1 MCPIDRYDV
10 YLCYRIRCP
19 GIQLRK
25 FENFKIY
32 WSLDSKFQ
40 KQQETIAESSMM
52 CHDVPVDM
60 LYILEAATHGARVTP
75 AQTIYRRDIELD
87 HSRNVK
93 LDFPDEHLPKFR

>member
-1 MCPIDRYDV
+1 
-10 YLCYRIRCP
+10 
-19 GIQLRK
+19 
-25 FENFKIY
+25 
-32 WSLDSKFQ
+32 
-40 KQQETIAESSMM
+40 MM

-93 LDFPDEHLPKFR
+93 LDFPDEHLVANVQVIHLAVCWQNTFQEVQRLRLRIQYFTEH